1 MSEKDTQ
8 EFLSAISGLIDPDI
22 FNKYVNQII
31 SEDLNNSD
39 ESISSIIPVL
49 PNIEMDLN
57 DIDIKDLSNLKDFYY
72 IQSNEDVLTAYELL
86 IEDLYR
92 ENKGLKVKQEKT
104 DEIINNLQELFPQDD
119 EDFERIWNGYTLEDA
134 LTKIYDVV
142 FDG

>member
-39 ESISSIIPVL
+39 ESISSVMPVL
-49 PNIEMDLN
+49 PNIEMDLD
-57 DIDIKDLSNLKDFYY
+57 DIDIKDLSNIKDFYY

-92 ENKGLKVKQEKT
+92 ENKGLKIKQEKT
-104 DEIINNLQELFPQDD
+104 DEIMNKLQTLFPDDDD
-119 EDFERIWNGYTLEDA
+119 EFERIWDGETLHDA
-134 LTKIYDVV
+134 LTKIYEIV

>member
-31 SEDLNNSD
+31 SEELNNSD

-49 PNIEMDLN
+49 PNIEMDLD

-92 ENKGLKVKQEKT
+92 ENKGLKIKQEKT
-104 DEIINNLQELFPQDD
+104 DTIINNLQELFPQDD

>member
-39 ESISSIIPVL
+39 ESISSVMPVL
-49 PNIEMDLN
+49 PNIEMDLD

-92 ENKGLKVKQEKT
+92 ENKGLKIKQEKT
-104 DEIINNLQELFPQDD
+104 DEIMNKLQTLFPDDDD
-119 EDFERIWNGYTLEDA
+119 EFERIWDGETLHDA
-134 LTKIYDVV
+134 LTKIYEIV

>member
-31 SEDLNNSD
+31 SEELNNSD

-49 PNIEMDLN
+49 PNIEMDLD

-92 ENKGLKVKQEKT
+92 ENKGLKIKQEKT
-104 DEIINNLQELFPQDD
+104 DEIMNKLQTLFPDDDD
-119 EDFERIWNGYTLEDA
+119 EFERIWDGETLHDA
-134 LTKIYDVV
+134 LTKIYEIV

>member
-31 SEDLNNSD
+31 SEELNNSD
-39 ESISSIIPVL
+39 ESVSSIIPVL
-49 PNIEMDLN
+49 PNIEMDLD

-92 ENKGLKVKQEKT
+92 ENKGLKIKQEKT
-104 DEIINNLQELFPQDD
+104 DEIMNKLQTLFPDDDD
-119 EDFERIWNGYTLEDA
+119 EFERIWDGETLHDA
-134 LTKIYDVV
+134 LTKIYEIV

>member
-49 PNIEMDLN
+49 PNIEMDLD

-92 ENKGLKVKQEKT
+92 ENKGLKIKQEKT
-104 DEIINNLQELFPQDD
+104 DEIMNKLQTLFPDDDD
-119 EDFERIWNGYTLEDA
+119 EFERIWDGETLHDA
-134 LTKIYDVV
+134 LTKIYEIV